1 LLNVDLKMTAGISP
15 SVKVPVREP
24 QQEQEELLQEP
35 APVQVQAPPPPMQL
49 HQRSPQ
55 QLPPR
60 MLPPLLLLQP
70 QPVDEKVE
78 GAVVVKEELKL

>member
-1 LLNVDLKMTAGISP
+1 
-15 SVKVPVREP
+15 
-24 QQEQEELLQEP
+24 
-35 APVQVQAPPPPMQL
+35 
-49 HQRSPQ
+49 
-55 QLPPR
+55 